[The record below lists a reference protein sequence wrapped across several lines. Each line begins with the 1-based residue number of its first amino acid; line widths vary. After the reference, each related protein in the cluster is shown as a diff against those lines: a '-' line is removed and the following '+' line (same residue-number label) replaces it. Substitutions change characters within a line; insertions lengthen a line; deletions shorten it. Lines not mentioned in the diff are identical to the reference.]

1 MSWKHSSGAEG
12 MQNVILWDA
21 VPGTSANRLFKLNAQ
36 CQNLCCLLQS
46 GVLEGNAGDCS
57 PIGFSQALGDR
68 VHKSVMHQT
77 RHGHRYGGFFGSS
90 QDQPVVFKSERYFE
104 AYGLESVGSDH
115 AAVVFIG
122 GRGKQRTGEHVE
134 EFVRIDSGFPAT

>member
-12 MQNVILWDA
+12 MRNVILWDA
-21 VPGTSANRLFKLNAQ
+21 VPGASANRLFKLNEQ
-36 CQNLCCLLQS
+36 RQNLCCLLQS

-57 PIGFSQALGDR
+57 PIGVSQALGDR

-90 QDQPVVFKSERYFE
+90 QGCIWASW
-104 AYGLESVGSDH
+104 
-115 AAVVFIG
+115 
-122 GRGKQRTGEHVE
+122 
-134 EFVRIDSGFPAT
+134 PATTMKSFAASAASGRPNTGAAT